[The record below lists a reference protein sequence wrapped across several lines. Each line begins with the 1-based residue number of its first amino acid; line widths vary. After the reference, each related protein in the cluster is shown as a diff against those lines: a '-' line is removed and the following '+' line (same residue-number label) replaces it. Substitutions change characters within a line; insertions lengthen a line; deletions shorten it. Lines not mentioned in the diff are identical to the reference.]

1 MNGKSC
7 ADSWKSNERGPRDTH
22 GQTIRHAN
30 PGALNLTAHQA
41 ATERR
46 VSETLGLIAANVRN
60 QIVY

>member
-1 MNGKSC
+1 MGSP
-7 ADSWKSNERGPRDTH
+7 APTDEGGIGRGPRDTH

-60 QIVY
+60 QIVS